1 MSVVR
6 QTLSAT
12 LAAAS
17 LLSSGAALAEPC
29 DAYIATELNW
39 VRDAP
44 SNYTRGL
51 GATIVSLNGSDKASY
66 TEAYLSRYT
75 PAGCIYLNGVCIFM
89 PASVATNSSYSQY
102 FNENCIQSQP
112 DGGFPYCLNPF
123 SNGSYTSRVSL
134 TSTSLSINPDPTGH
148 ATITVSNLQCQNGVM
163 YGFGNGTSPGLYTIR
178 LSRLQLAI
186 PR

>member
-1 MSVVR
+1 MSPLR
-6 QTLSAT
+6 QILFAT

-17 LLSSGAALAEPC
+17 LLASGAALADPC
-29 DAYIATELNW
+29 DTYITTELNW

-44 SNYTRGL
+44 SGYSRGL
-51 GATIVSLNGSDKASY
+51 GVTIVSLNGADKASY
-66 TEAYLSRYT
+66 TETILSRYT
-75 PAGCIYLNGVCIFM
+75 AAGCIYLNGVCIYV
-89 PASVATNSSYSQY
+89 PASVSTYTSASQY

-134 TSTSLSINPDPTGH
+134 TSTYLSINPDPSGD

-178 LSRLQLAI
+178 LSRSQIAI
-186 PR
+186 PH

>member
-1 MSVVR
+1 MSVLR

-17 LLSSGAALAEPC
+17 LLSSGAALADPC
-29 DAYIATELNW
+29 DTYLATELNW
-39 VRDAP
+39 VRDTP
-44 SNYTRGL
+44 SGYSRGL

-66 TEAYLSRYT
+66 TEAYLGRYT
-75 PAGCIYLNGVCIFM
+75 AAGCLYLNGVCIPF
-89 PASVATNSSYSQY
+89 PASVSTSSSYSQY
-102 FNENCIQSQP
+102 FNENCIQAQT
-112 DGGFPYCLNPF
+112 DGFPYCLNPF
-123 SNGSYTSRVSL
+123 SNGSYTSKVTL
-134 TSTSLSINPDPTGH
+134 TSTYLSINPDPTGD

-178 LSRLQLAI
+178 LSRSQIAI